1 MDSDT
6 HQQNQVTFDQT
17 NVKEDH
23 SSKVEGFGSSSVRPV
38 IYCQGLGLGLETPN
52 SISNNWGKFRVSIIV
67 LWPEFLNI
75 AGAAVEAAAAA
86 VAAAHTV
93 HIGTL

>member
-23 SSKVEGFGSSSVRPV
+23 SSKVEHFGCSSVRPV
-38 IYCQGLGLGLETPN
+38 IFCQGLGLGIETPN
-52 SISNNWGKFRVSIIV
+52 SISNWGKFHVSIGV
-67 LWPEFLNI
+67 LWPEFLDNI
-75 AGAAVEAAAAA
+75 GAAAAA
-86 VAAAHTV
+86 HTDN
-93 HIGTL
+93 IGTL